1 MRIGGRSSKTL
12 LYQEVIQE
20 LYRIIDCENLKPG
33 DKLPAERELIEELNV
48 SRNVLREAF
57 HVLED
62 RGILIS
68 RQGKGRFLR
77 QQPPGYDNL
86 KYESLTKNLERTSMI
101 EAYEVRQVVEV
112 KGVELIIRNASEEDL
127 DELEKAYD
135 ELVKRYKE
143 TKKTAGEFE
152 LHRLYAQKTG
162 SMFMTQTFEIVSNA
176 ILGMMYGTF
185 TDILEAS
192 SGEWELESHR
202 KIIDALRD
210 RDTKRAQELMHDHLQ
225 RTIDLFK

>member
-1 MRIGGRSSKTL
+1 MRFVIVTGMSGAGKSTALKMLEDAEYFCVDNLPIPLIDKFAHLTIGNSAGEVQKAALGIDIRSGQSL
-12 LYQEVIQE
+12 QE
-20 LYRIIDCENLKPG
+20 LHE
-33 DKLPAERELIEELNV
+33 KLEQMTMEGIEYEILFLDASDEVLI
-48 SRNVLREAF
+48 
-57 HVLED
+57 
-62 RGILIS
+62 
-68 RQGKGRFLR
+68 
-77 QQPPGYDNL
+77 
-86 KYESLTKNLERTSMI
+86 
-101 EAYEVRQVVEV
+101 
-112 KGVELIIRNASEEDL
+112 
-127 DELEKAYD
+127 
-135 ELVKRYKE
+135 KRYKE

>member
-1 MRIGGRSSKTL
+1 
-12 LYQEVIQE
+12 
-20 LYRIIDCENLKPG
+20 
-33 DKLPAERELIEELNV
+33 
-48 SRNVLREAF
+48 
-57 HVLED
+57 
-62 RGILIS
+62 
-68 RQGKGRFLR
+68 
-77 QQPPGYDNL
+77 
-86 KYESLTKNLERTSMI
+86 MI
-101 EAYEVRQVVEV
+101 EAYEVRQVLEV